1 MVSLWSS
8 ELGFLS
14 ATDLDLSLFGP
25 EVLGSDLDSRQVFV
39 GFVDVVGADT
49 ATVEGLVEL
58 AGVETDAV
66 GLVVVEEQVISWVL
80 TEGLG
85 WVISLVL
92 AEDLVDLG

>member
-1 MVSLWSS
+1 MVNLWSS

-25 EVLGSDLDSRQVFV
+25 EILGSDLDNRQVFV
-39 GFVDVVGADT
+39 GFADVVGADT
-49 ATVEGLVEL
+49 ATVEGLVAL